1 MNVAAKAKVQ
11 EEPIE
16 APELC
21 AGESLSEQADYL
33 GYPEE
38 LTIAKVGELVLRKP
52 AQPVT
57 DFSDPA
63 LAEFLQKLQVQ
74 ITEAGGVGIAAPQVF
89 CSRQIMIIASRP
101 NKRYPDA
108 PAMAP
113 LVLINPSFIAQ
124 SQNLE
129 KGWEGCLSV
138 PGLRGQV
145 ARADWVEVFYRDPQ
159 GQQQRRRFDGFVA
172 RIFLHEYDHLI
183 GRTWLDSVT
192 DNKEIVSDE
201 VYLRRFASN

>member
-1 MNVAAKAKVQ
+1 MNETSGDVVALTVEAEAENRLIDYPADLKIAK
-11 EEPIE
+11 
-16 APELC
+16 L
-21 AGESLSEQADYL
+21 GES
-33 GYPEE
+33 
-38 LTIAKVGELVLRKP
+38 VLRQM

-63 LAEFLQKLQVQ
+63 LQRFVSALQVKMVD
-74 ITEAGGVGIAAPQVF
+74 AGGVGIAAPQVF

-108 PAMAP
+108 PNMEP

-124 SQNLE
+124 SQTFE
-129 KGWEGCLSV
+129 SGWEGCLSV

-145 ARADWVEVFYRDPQ
+145 ARADWVEVFHYDVQ
-159 GQQQRRRFDGFVA
+159 GIKHRRRFDGFLA

-201 VYLRRFASN
+201 VYLRQLAS